1 MKPIATTTYID
12 SRQVETKYGFTTTIY
27 QRKKVNALTTYR
39 VSAGETAYSIAQ
51 NVYKD
56 KVQNPIIYYHLICA
70 ANNIINPFNLDE
82 YINTDIVIPK
92 I

>member
-1 MKPIATTTYID
+1 MKAIETNTYND
-12 SRQVETKYGFTTTIY
+12 SRKVETKYGFTTTVY
-27 QRKKVNALTTYR
+27 QRKKVTSPTYYK

-56 KVQNPIIYYHLICA
+56 KVQNPLLYYHIICA

-82 YINTDIVIPK
+82 YINTHIVIPK
-92 I
+92 L